1 MKRDSLIT
9 AVLAVLFILQSNTAG
24 HTELGDSIT
33 LSVRNP
39 GTITLTNDQVPQ
51 ILQKADFEGHGFQ
64 KEESRTLLSAGKF
77 PANSSAYMT
86 NIFYYKEVACSQAKQ
101 VLMEVGK
108 ILPGAMKPSGSCQV
122 KVAREMRVISGGDP
136 TARCKAGVEIH
147 FKPKPRQ
154 TSTTVP
160 ALRRFK
166 RDISAS
172 ICCIIC
178 IFCK

>member
-1 MKRDSLIT
+1 MFSSLTRTCLKEKIPSSFSSS
-9 AVLAVLFILQSNTAG
+9 VSGEDKNQFFYPISAG

-108 ILPGAMKPSGSCQV
+108 ILPGK
-122 KVAREMRVISGGDP
+122 E
-136 TARCKAGVEIH
+136 
-147 FKPKPRQ
+147 
-154 TSTTVP
+154 
-160 ALRRFK
+160 
-166 RDISAS
+166 
-172 ICCIIC
+172 
-178 IFCK
+178 